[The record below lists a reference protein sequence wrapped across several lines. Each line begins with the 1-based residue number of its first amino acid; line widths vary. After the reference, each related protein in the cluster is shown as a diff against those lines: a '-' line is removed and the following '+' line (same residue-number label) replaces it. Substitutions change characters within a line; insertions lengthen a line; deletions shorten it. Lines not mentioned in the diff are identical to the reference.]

1 MRVLQNLAGL
11 PDFHHAAFVDDRDL
25 VANLLGNSKRMGN
38 DHHGHA
44 HFAVDVA
51 QKVEHLRGRARIKR
65 ARGLIAQHHFRIVR
79 QRAGNGNTLLLAA
92 GKLAG
97 IILRLVRQADKLEQL
112 KGARFRLRLLLVAK
126 FEREGDVAQDRA
138 LLEQA
143 EILEN
148 HANAAAKLKQ
158 LLSLE
163 RRDVLSV
170 DHDTAARG
178 PFEQVDAA
186 YQRGLSGTGLADDA
200 EDVPIFDGK
209 VDIAKGGMGALAFA
223 EGLR

>member
-1 MRVLQNLAGL
+1 M
-11 PDFHHAAFVDDRDL
+11 
-25 VANLLGNSKRMGN
+25 
-38 DHHGHA
+38 
-44 HFAVDVA
+44 
-51 QKVEHLRGRARIKR
+51 RGRARVER
-65 ARGLIAQHHFRIVR
+65 ARRLVAQHHLRVVR
-79 QRAGNGNTLLLAA
+79 KRAGYGDALLLTAR
-92 GKLAG
+92 KLAWVVP
-97 IILRLVRQADKLEQL
+97 RLARQADELEQL
-112 KGARFRLRLLLVAK
+112 ESARLRLRLLLVAQL
-126 FEREGDVAQDRA
+126 ERKGDIAKDRA